1 MTQWLIICL
10 PMLETRVGSLD
21 WEDPL
26 KKEMAVYLSTP
37 AWEVPWTEEPAGA
50 PVHGIA
56 KSQTQFSDSTTV
68 LKGLSRKTI
77 QVAWL

>member
-10 PMLETRVGSLD
+10 SMLETRVGSLD

-26 KKEMAVYLSTP
+26 KKEMA
-37 AWEVPWTEEPAGA
+37 EEPAGA